1 MLMTL
6 GKLGE
11 IPSWFYLLCL
21 LVVVGVFLLVGVTTT
36 DPIMSFLCS
45 LVGITIL
52 GSLLAIVSIDLHAKW
67 TRKKAYAQFEAEQK
81 AKGLVK
87 FVNRWGSEKWG
98 TPKQVFVWQQ
108 LDRGLVKYEG
118 EWITLQEGAE
128 RQRIK
133 REKFEREQIAKGL
146 VKYKGRWMTPEK
158 KYEREMLAK
167 GLVKYKGKWVTPEEK
182 RKRFEEEQ
190 RAKGFVKFMG
200 RWGTPKQV
208 DKWKK
213 LYTGLTSD
221 FMDRSPKGFEEFIA
235 ELFTRM
241 GYSASTTPYSHD
253 YGADVIAKKGKE
265 TIAVQVKRYE
275 PGSKVGVKD
284 VNQVLGS
291 MYRYKADR
299 AILVTTSR
307 FTRAARKLAG
317 TAPVE
322 LWNRVKLYE
331 NIERYFFG
339 ESSERSIMAE
349 ISSRKREAIDWLN
362 KGCNLFDLG
371 SYENEMGR
379 YEGAISRYE
388 DAIEAMEWVLEL
400 IKEFKGEPWEIEK
413 KLVPVL
419 MAEAWNN
426 KGVSLI
432 KLGRLEKA
440 IKCFDKA
447 LEINS
452 ELQIAQKNKAIAQE
466 KLEKRAR

>member
-6 GKLGE
+6 GKPGE
-11 IPSWFYLLCL
+11 LPLWFYLLCL
-21 LVVVGVFLLVGVTTT
+21 LVVAVFLLVGVTTT
-36 DPIMSFLCS
+36 DPIGSVLS
-45 LVGITIL
+45 LFFGIFML
-52 GSLLAIVSIDLHAKW
+52 GCLLIIVPIDLHAKW
-67 TRKKAYAQFEAEQK
+67 TRKKAYAQFEAKQK

-108 LDRGLVKYEG
+108 LDRGLVKYDG

-349 ISSRKREAIDWLN
+349 ISSRKREAIDWFN
-362 KGCNLFDLG
+362 KGCNLFNLG
-371 SYENEMGR
+371 SHENEIGR
-379 YEGAISRYE
+379 YEDGISRYE
-388 DAIEAMEWVLEL
+388 DAIEATEWGLEL
-400 IKEFKGEPWEIEK
+400 IKSFEGEPWEKQK
-413 KLVPVL
+413 KLAL
-419 MAEAWNN
+419 GTIAEAWNN
-426 KGVSLI
+426 KGTSLA
-432 KLGRLEKA
+432 KLGRFKEA

-447 LEINS
+447 LGINP
-452 ELQIAQKNKAIAQE
+452 ELQIAQNNKTIVQE
-466 KLEKRAR
+466 KLEKRAH